1 MSRFLSRLPG
11 VPDDLAFSSPH
22 RLWLLAGALGLAAAY
37 VAVHIRRRRVA
48 ARFASAEMLPLLAS
62 SPRRGASVWRH
73 ALALLFLAV
82 VVLSALGAA
91 QPTVPGQE
99 ERDQATVIV
108 AIDVSDSMGATDV
121 EPSRIDAAV
130 AAARD
135 FVDDLP
141 AGFDVGLVT
150 AGAAPQI
157 LVEPTK
163 AHQDVLDAL
172 GTLQLSPG
180 TALGDAI
187 FTSLA
192 ALPKVADPSVTSSD
206 ASARAARIVLLSD
219 GVTTTGRPDA
229 EAIAAAKE
237 AGVPVS
243 TIAFGTDDATVQS
256 AGQTVEVPVDTTA
269 LEAIAEGTGGTFF
282 EAATPDQL
290 RQIYDQ
296 VDTEITVVDGRRDV
310 AEWFAGAAIV
320 VLLLAV
326 IASMVTTSRAV
337 WA

>member
-1 MSRFLSRLPG
+1 MGLLARLPG
-11 VPDDLAFSSPH
+11 LPDDFAFSAPH
-22 RLWLLAGALGLAAAY
+22 RLWLLAGVIALAVAY
-37 VAVHIRRRRVA
+37 VVVHARRRQVA
-48 ARFASAEMLPLLAS
+48 QRFASAEMLPLLTPT
-62 SPRRGASVWRH
+62 PRRGARTWRH

-82 VVLSALGAA
+82 VVLSTLGAA

-99 ERDQATVIV
+99 EREQATVIV

-121 EPSRIDAAV
+121 RPSRIAAAV

-141 AGFDVGLVT
+141 ASFDVGLVT
-150 AGAAPQI
+150 AGSAPQI
-157 LVEPTK
+157 IVSPTK

-172 GTLQLSPG
+172 GTLKLSPG

-192 ALPKVADPSVTSSD
+192 ALPKVADPETQATD
-206 ASARAARIVLLSD
+206 PHARAARIVLLSD
-219 GVTTTGRPDA
+219 GVTTTGRPDS

-243 TIAFGTDDATVQS
+243 TIAFGTDDATGQS

-269 LEAIAEGTGGTFF
+269 LEAIAKGTDGTFF
-282 EAATPDQL
+282 KAATSAQL
-290 RQIYDQ
+290 RSIYDQ
-296 VDTEITVVDGRRDV
+296 VDTEITVVDGRKDV

-326 IASMVTTSRAV
+326 LASMLTTSRAV

>member
-1 MSRFLSRLPG
+1 MSLL
-11 VPDDLAFSSPH
+11 PDDLAFSSPH
-22 RLWLLAGALGLAAAY
+22 RLWLLAGALALAAAY
-37 VAVHIRRRRVA
+37 VAVHLRRRQVA
-48 ARFASAEMLPLLAS
+48 QRFASAEMLPLLT
-62 SPRRGASVWRH
+62 PTPKRGARTWRH

-82 VVLSALGAA
+82 VVLSTLGAA

-99 ERDQATVIV
+99 EREQATVIV

-121 EPSRIDAAV
+121 RPSRIAAAV
-130 AAARD
+130 SAARD

-157 LVEPTK
+157 LVSPTK
-163 AHQDVLDAL
+163 AHQDELDAL
-172 GTLQLSPG
+172 GTLKLSPG

-192 ALPKVADPSVTSSD
+192 ALPKVADQETQATDPH
-206 ASARAARIVLLSD
+206 ARAARIVLLSD

-229 EAIAAAKE
+229 EAVAAANE

-256 AGQTVEVPVDTTA
+256 AGQTVEVPVDTSA
-269 LEAIAEGTGGTFF
+269 LEAIAKGTDGTFF
-282 EAATPDQL
+282 EAATAAQL
-290 RQIYDQ
+290 RSIYEQ
-296 VDTEITVVDGRRDV
+296 VDSEITVVDGRKDV
-310 AEWFAGAAIV
+310 AEWFVGAAIA
-320 VLLLAV
+320 VLVLAM
-326 IASMVTTSRAV
+326 IASMMTTSRAV

>member
-1 MSRFLSRLPG
+1 MGLLPE
-11 VPDDLAFSSPH
+11 DLTFSAPH
-22 RLWLLAGALGLAAAY
+22 RLWLLVGVVALAAAY
-37 VAVHIRRRRVA
+37 VYVHARRRKVA
-48 ARFASAEMLPLLAS
+48 TRFASPEMLPLLT
-62 SPRRGASVWRH
+62 PTPKRGARSWRH

-82 VVLSALGAA
+82 VVLSTLGAA
-91 QPTVPGQE
+91 QPTVPGEE
-99 ERDQATVIV
+99 EREQATVIV

-121 EPSRIDAAV
+121 RPSRIAAAV
-130 AAARD
+130 EAARD

-141 AGFDVGLVT
+141 ASFDVGLVT

-157 LVEPTK
+157 VVEPTK

-192 ALPKVADPSVTSSD
+192 ALPKVADAETQATDPN
-206 ASARAARIVLLSD
+206 ARAARIVLLSD
-219 GVTTTGRPDA
+219 GVTTTGRPDT
-229 EAIAAAKE
+229 EAIEAAKD

-269 LEAIAEGTGGTFF
+269 LEAIAEGTGGSFF
-282 EAATPDQL
+282 EAASSGEL
-290 RQIYDQ
+290 RSIYEQI
-296 VDTEITVVDGRRDV
+296 DTEVTVVEGRKDV
-310 AEWFAGAAIV
+310 AEWFAGAAIA
-320 VLLLAV
+320 VLLLV
-326 IASMVTTSRAV
+326 LLASMLTTSRAV